1 MLKIIKLKISRRIL
15 RYMKDIIRKLKEQ
28 KFITKVGVSEDNYKD
43 YITQTGDPDEII
55 KYVESKYEP
64 IEAKLLNLSVGR
76 GETTQAKMETDNDKI
91 FQVSE
96 TILVPEVKVTN
107 REGKEESLIL
117 YVVSVSSEGIQ
128 VVSVNNYDADTQKMV
143 IPEVPAGA
151 KLIRMGKNAYYPL

>member
-1 MLKIIKLKISRRIL
+1 MLKIIRRIL

-43 YITQTGDPDEII
+43 NITQTGDPDEII

-64 IEAKLLNLSVGR
+64 IEAKLLSLSVGR

-96 TILVPEVKVTN
+96 MILVPEVKVTN

-128 VVSVNNYDADTQKMV
+128 VVSVNNYDTGTQKMV
-143 IPEVPAGA
+143 IPEVSAGA

>member
-1 MLKIIKLKISRRIL
+1 
-15 RYMKDIIRKLKEQ
+15 MKDIIRKLKEQ

-76 GETTQAKMETDNDKI
+76 GETIQAKMETDNDKI

-107 REGKEESLIL
+107 REGKEESLP
-117 YVVSVSSEGIQ
+117 
-128 VVSVNNYDADTQKMV
+128 M
-143 IPEVPAGA
+143 
-151 KLIRMGKNAYYPL
+151 AY

>member
-1 MLKIIKLKISRRIL
+1 MLKIIKLKISRCIL

-43 YITQTGDPDEII
+43 DITQTGDPDETI

-76 GETTQAKMETDNDKI
+76 GETTQARMETDNEKI
-91 FQVSE
+91 FQVSD

-117 YVVSVSSEGIQ
+117 YVVSISSEGIQ
-128 VVSVNNYDADTQKMV
+128 VVSLNNYDADTQKMV
-143 IPEVPAGA
+143 IPEVSAGA